1 MLVIHVAH
9 FGIINTLIILFYNGL
24 FLGKLAMELESIC
37 WLLSNGLPLKFYC
50 ILSLRVIQGK
60 NERLPFSVVY
70 GQFMSNQK
78 TLEAK
83 FKLDIR
89 EFSS

>member
-37 WLLSNGLPLKFYC
+37 
-50 ILSLRVIQGK
+50 
-60 NERLPFSVVY
+60 
-70 GQFMSNQK
+70 
-78 TLEAK
+78 
-83 FKLDIR
+83 
-89 EFSS
+89 